1 MRSEGRRTE
10 KAGHV
15 VYWLGAY
22 IIEDGVRKDVFG
34 VRVHYSVGVWICLQ
48 DRRVDIA
55 LGVAA
60 YGAIDW

>member
-1 MRSEGRRTE
+1 
-10 KAGHV
+10 V
-15 VYWLGAY
+15 VYWLRAD

-34 VRVHYSVGVWICLQ
+34 VRVHDSIDVWICLQ

-60 YGAIDW
+60 HGAIDW